1 MFYKVY
7 KVLTKFTKFIPSSL
21 RFYKAFK
28 VGTKFTK
35 FYTDFM
41 KFAKFYNRLPSL
53 QSLQYFNTVYKVLNN
68 FQSLPSLQRFYH

>member
-21 RFYKAFK
+21 RFYKAFE
-28 VGTKFTK
+28 VGTKTTK

-41 KFAKFYNRLPSL
+41 KFAKCYNRLPSL
-53 QSLQYFNTVYKVLNN
+53 QSFTK
-68 FQSLPSLQRFYH
+68 FTIF